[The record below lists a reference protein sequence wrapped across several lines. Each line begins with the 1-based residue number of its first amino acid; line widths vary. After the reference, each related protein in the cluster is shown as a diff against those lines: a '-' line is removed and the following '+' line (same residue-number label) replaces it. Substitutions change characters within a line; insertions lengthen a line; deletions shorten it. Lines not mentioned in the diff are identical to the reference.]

1 MSGPY
6 DDIIHLP
13 HHVSKT
19 RPQMSMQDRAAQ
31 FSPFAAL
38 TGYDDEIHETARL
51 TDQRVELSE
60 DEKQV
65 LDRKQQCLLEHLTE
79 QPAIT
84 VTCFVP
90 DSRKAGGAYRT
101 VCGRLKKL
109 DTFARR
115 IILTDGTQIPMED
128 VVDMECELFKG
139 LE

>member
-1 MSGPY
+1 MNSSY

-13 HHVSKT
+13 HHVSAK

-65 LDRKQQCLLEHLTE
+65 LDRKQQCLLEHLDE
-79 QPAIT
+79 HPSVT
-84 VTCFVP
+84 VTYFVADP
-90 DSRKAGGAYRT
+90 YKVGGSYT
-101 VCGRLKKL
+101 TIGGRLIRL
-109 DTFARR
+109 DAFER
-115 IILTDGTQIPMED
+115 ILYLTDGFKIPTDDILDIESD
-128 VVDMECELFKG
+128 L
-139 LE
+139 L